1 MLSVLNMDLS
11 WLLRCRHG
19 FECQCVTVIVKS
31 PLYGPQS
38 LATQECPTW
47 PTWWGLGPRH
57 LIPILAWPHWLFLL
71 LLSFSQSF
79 QSFPF
84 VVHSSV
90 LAAFQCISQVSQLCL
105 TNLSLI
111 TTFFLSF
118 SKLLFWIGHYVYCL
132 LIPGPFYTQL
142 LCWVVLPVAV
152 FSRVGSKH
160 RITQSLLSLRSQRGE
175 GLSTECPS
183 FV

>member
-19 FECQCVTVIVKS
+19 FECHCVTVIVKL

-38 LATQECPTW
+38 LATQEW
-47 PTWWGLGPRH
+47 PTWWGLGPRQ
-57 LIPILAWPHWLFLL
+57 LIPILAWLHWLFLL

-90 LAAFQCISQVSQLCL
+90 LAAFQCISQLCL

-111 TTFFLSF
+111 TTLFLSF

-160 RITQSLLSLRSQRGE
+160 RITQSLLSLRSQRRE
-175 GLSTECPS
+175 GLSLECPS